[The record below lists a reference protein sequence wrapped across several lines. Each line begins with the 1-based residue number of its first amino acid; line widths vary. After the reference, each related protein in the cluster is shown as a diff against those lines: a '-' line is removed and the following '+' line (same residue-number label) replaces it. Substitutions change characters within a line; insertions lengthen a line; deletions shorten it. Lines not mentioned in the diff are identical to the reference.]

1 MITDKEL
8 DFVRQALD
16 MARRAGAQ
24 HARAT
29 LSKSEEDLVAT
40 LDGEV
45 DRVTHCAD
53 RSLSLALF
61 VDGRYGSYST
71 NKLDPASLEGFIAR
85 AVAATRMVAEDPLRV
100 LPDPAEGDVVAVY
113 NAGAYGFSMSSNYNS
128 RPLCREVLVNDG
140 KAELIREA
148 ETVEEQWRHQIIPE
162 RLMR

>member
-71 NKLDPASLEGFIAR
+71 NKLDSASLEGPNG
-85 AVAATRMVAEDPLRV
+85 TRRSP
-100 LPDPAEGDVVAVY
+100 
-113 NAGAYGFSMSSNYNS
+113 S
-128 RPLCREVLVNDG
+128 RPPPASAIPRRYG
-140 KAELIREA
+140 RW
-148 ETVEEQWRHQIIPE
+148 WR
-162 RLMR
+162 